1 MVNEERGGALGFEI
15 VEVSFS
21 GLLLPFHRF
30 SLPLSLLSLS
40 LSLSLSFLF
49 PRFKNVH
56 VKETWLELV
65 PRATETNN
73 GGEHVMICRCA
84 IRDYVIYALDQ
95 RRSNCSVFCSLP
107 ASRGI
112 ADFIYSFFIFLYI
125 YIFFFFPLNIFF
137 KYFDNEW
144 SRYTTTTIARQ
155 LLVKRYWSRF
165 PSPLIC
171 NLCPPWPTSH

>member
-30 SLPLSLLSLS
+30 SLPLSL

-95 RRSNCSVFCSLP
+95 CRSNCSVFCSLP

-137 KYFDNEW
+137 KYFDNE
-144 SRYTTTTIARQ
+144 
-155 LLVKRYWSRF
+155 
-165 PSPLIC
+165 
-171 NLCPPWPTSH
+171 

>member
-1 MVNEERGGALGFEI
+1 MVDEEPPIYFGSHEKWSTRNAVVHSASRSWRCLFLVCFFLFI
-15 VEVSFS
+15 VF
-21 GLLLPFHRF
+21 PFLF
-30 SLPLSLLSLS
+30 LFSLS

-137 KYFDNEW
+137 KYFDNE
-144 SRYTTTTIARQ
+144 
-155 LLVKRYWSRF
+155 
-165 PSPLIC
+165 
-171 NLCPPWPTSH
+171 

>member
-95 RRSNCSVFCSLP
+95 RVEATVLCSVVCQLREGSPIL
-107 ASRGI
+107 
-112 ADFIYSFFIFLYI
+112 FIPFLYFYI
-125 YIFFFFPLNIFF
+125 YIFFLFSSKHFFQIFRQRV
-137 KYFDNEW
+137 KSLHDDDNC
-144 SRYTTTTIARQ
+144 STVAREKV
-155 LLVKRYWSRF
+155 LVSL
-165 PSPLIC
+165 P
-171 NLCPPWPTSH
+171 